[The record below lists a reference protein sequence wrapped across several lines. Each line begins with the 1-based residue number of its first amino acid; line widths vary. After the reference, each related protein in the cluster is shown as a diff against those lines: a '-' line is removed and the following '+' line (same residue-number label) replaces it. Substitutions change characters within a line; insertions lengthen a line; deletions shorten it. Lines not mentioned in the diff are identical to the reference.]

1 MAAGRPRRKRR
12 WRPQPRLHL
21 PADRGLPAGRGV
33 GKSIASHRH
42 RTGIATF
49 QLSPSGLIRG
59 PRAGDGTVALD
70 ARVKPEHDDSA
81 DDGKPDGGS
90 AISALLSPPSMLS
103 LHSTAGRS
111 EERRVGKECVST
123 CRSRWSPYHSKKKK
137 YIIVIINNTSIKQ
150 YNTN

>member
-81 DDGKPDGGS
+81 DDGKPDGG
-90 AISALLSPPSMLS
+90 
-103 LHSTAGRS
+103 RS
-111 EERRVGKECVST
+111 EEHTSELQSLMRISYAVFCL
-123 CRSRWSPYHSKKKK
+123 KKKTK
-137 YIIVIINNTSIKQ
+137 RQ
-150 YNTN
+150 

>member
-81 DDGKPDGGS
+81 DDGKQIGRAHVCTPVTN
-90 AISALLSPPSMLS
+90 AQPVCRLLLEKKKTKTHK
-103 LHSTAGRS
+103 HSTKR
-111 EERRVGKECVST
+111 ERP
-123 CRSRWSPYHSKKKK
+123 SPAATH
-137 YIIVIINNTSIKQ
+137 
-150 YNTN
+150 